1 MDMRRPDA
9 DELLAEIIREATAAL
24 RKKNFE
30 KHVAEIHRRVHI
42 LEYRMKRF
50 QEQQYWSR
58 IDWAL
63 ENTKDEL

>member
-1 MDMRRPDA
+1 MRRPDA
-9 DELLAEIIREATAAL
+9 DQLLAEIIEEATGAL

-30 KHVAEIHRRVHI
+30 RHIAEIHRRVHI

-50 QEQQYWSR
+50 EEQKLWGQ

-63 ENTKDEL
+63 EKTKDEI